1 MPPLVLAMP
10 CNIFARQGTKISHE
24 HDLKMTGYALTLPAS
39 ALGCGLRESEFLSR
53 YDQPRARTYLQQHGN
68 SFARR
73 LSHVGFAVCVS
84 PAGEAEFF
92 IAQEVTG
99 WRWTL

>member
-39 ALGCGLRESEFLSR
+39 A
-53 YDQPRARTYLQQHGN
+53 
-68 SFARR
+68 
-73 LSHVGFAVCVS
+73 
-84 PAGEAEFF
+84 
-92 IAQEVTG
+92 
-99 WRWTL
+99 